1 MKKVWS
7 ILIKEKYIIRFVLLE
22 LLFLMM
28 IPLSSLIQDSTVFAY
43 VFLALV
49 CLSIY
54 TIYLLY
60 QIFISFNQRAYDEQQ
75 REMIVR
81 QKEMQNQYILAQMQR
96 SKDLE
101 QLRTKMIEATQNIE
115 TCQKAEIGV
124 IIDELLMDYGN
135 VLALNNS
142 KNKVID
148 AIIYHKVL
156 LMKKLHIRYTI
167 DIQVDEC
174 LPLSNYDIMS
184 ILNNMIDNAI
194 ESCVLL
200 PIKERFIEISMKIV
214 KNYWIVKII
223 NAIES
228 PNITLIP
235 GVSSKGNSK
244 LHGIGLMILNQICD
258 EHQGKFSYNIDVS
271 NKLITCI
278 ATCMLDEV

>member
-1 MKKVWS
+1 MKKVWC

-22 LLFLMM
+22 LFFLMM
-28 IPLSSLIQDSTVFAY
+28 IPFSSLIQDSTVFAY

-60 QIFISFNQRAYDEQQ
+60 QIFISFNQRAFDEQQ

-135 VLALNNS
+135 VLALNYS

-200 PIKERFIEISMKIV
+200 PIKERFIEISIKIV

-244 LHGIGLMILNQICD
+244 SHGIGLMILNQICD